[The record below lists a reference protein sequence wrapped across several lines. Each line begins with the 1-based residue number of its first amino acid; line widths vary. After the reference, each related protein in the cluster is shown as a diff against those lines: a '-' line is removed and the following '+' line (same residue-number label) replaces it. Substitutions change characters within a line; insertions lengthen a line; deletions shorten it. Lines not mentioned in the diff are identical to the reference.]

1 MNPSLESVL
10 FNDSVEPIH
19 NIHFNRPFLQ
29 DCDDSFNGHQQILES
44 FSYLYF
50 LFLFLFYA
58 NF

>member
-1 MNPSLESVL
+1 MNPSLESVI

-44 FSYLYF
+44 FSPILSK
-50 LFLFLFYA
+50 LG
-58 NF
+58 N